1 MPFYYYFSN
10 KKNNEAMAKKGG
22 KGKGRINKNVL
33 VEMLVSLFN
42 HNEGRTLSPKEI
54 FKELNLTST
63 ASRTLCVQV
72 LDEMVFDGFI
82 MEPEFRRYV
91 LANNTSMLFGTFS
104 RSKDGY
110 NEFYPEDGSEPVI
123 ISERNSAHALT
134 DDLVRVA
141 LFARRRGRGR
151 EGEVVEIV
159 KRVHDTFVGE
169 LHVEKHYA
177 FLITENRIMPN
188 DIFIPKDMLKGG
200 KNGDKAVV
208 KMLEW
213 PMDSKNPVG
222 KVIDILGKS
231 GENDAE
237 MNAILAEYGLPY
249 KYPEAVE
256 EAAAKL
262 PTDITEEEI
271 AKREDFR
278 GVTTFT
284 IDPIDAKDFD
294 DALSVRPLGEGL
306 WEVGVHIADVSHYVT
321 EGSIIDKE
329 AFKRA
334 TSIYLV
340 DRTIPMLPE
349 RLCNF
354 LCSLRPDEE
363 KLTYSVIFTIN
374 DKAEV
379 KKSHITRS
387 IIKSDRRFSYE
398 EVQEIIEKGEG
409 EYYDEIKVLNS
420 LAQKMRAKRFQAGA
434 IDFQQAEVRFRL
446 DDKGK
451 PLSVYFSESNE
462 SHQLIEEFMLLANR
476 TVAERIG
483 RKTATNKNPKVFV
496 YRIHDQPNPEKLAM
510 LSKFVTKLGFKMKSP
525 SGRTTSASALNTL
538 LKDIHGTKEQNV
550 IEQISL
556 RTMQKARYSTENIGH
571 YGLAFRYYSH
581 FTSPIRR
588 YPDLL
593 VHRLLHRY
601 LTLESRTVSKPKYE
615 DLCDHCSAQEQVAAN
630 AERASIKY
638 KQVEFMSEHIGEE
651 YDAVISGVTEWG
663 LYAEINVNKCE
674 GMIPMRTLQDDYYE
688 FDDANYCLIGR
699 RTHRKF
705 TIGDPVRIRIVRAN
719 LDRKQLDFELV
730 EK

>member
-1 MPFYYYFSN
+1 
-10 KKNNEAMAKKGG
+10 MAKKSG
-22 KGKGRINKNVL
+22 KGKGRINKNMLVDML
-33 VEMLVSLFN
+33 VEMFN
-42 HNEGRTLSPKEI
+42 RNEGKTFSPKEI

-63 ASRTLCVQV
+63 SARTLCVHI
-72 LDEMVFDGFI
+72 LDDMVFDGYI
-82 MEPEFRRYV
+82 MEPEFRRYI
-91 LANNTSMLFGTFS
+91 LANNISMLYGTFS
-104 RSKDGY
+104 RNKDGY
-110 NEFYPEDGSEPVI
+110 NEFYPEDGSEPVL

-134 DDLVRVA
+134 DDMVRVA

-159 KRVHDTFVGE
+159 KRKHDTFVGE

-208 KMLEW
+208 KLLEW
-213 PMDSKNPVG
+213 PMESKNPVG

-231 GENDAE
+231 GENDTE

-249 KYPEAVE
+249 VYPAAVE
-256 EAAAKL
+256 EAANRL
-262 PTDITEEEI
+262 SNEITAEEI
-271 AKREDFR
+271 AKRADFR
-278 GVTTFT
+278 NITTFT
-284 IDPIDAKDFD
+284 IDPVDAKDFD
-294 DALSVRPLGEGL
+294 DALSIRSAGEGL

-349 RLCNF
+349 HLCNF
-354 LCSLRPDEE
+354 LCSLRPNEE
-363 KLTYSVIFTIN
+363 KLAYSVIFTMN
-374 DKAEV
+374 EKAEV
-379 KKSHITRS
+379 KKFEITRAV
-387 IIKSDRRFSYE
+387 IKSDRRFSYE

-409 EYYDEIKVLNS
+409 EYFEEISTLNR
-420 LAQKMRAKRFQAGA
+420 LAQKMREKRFAAGA
-434 IDFQQAEVRFRL
+434 IDFQQAQVHFRL
-446 DDKGK
+446 DESGK

-476 TVAERIG
+476 TVAEKIG
-483 RKTATNKNPKVFV
+483 KKTPNSTPKTFV
-496 YRIHDQPNPEKLAM
+496 YRIHDEPNPEKLSM
-510 LSKFVTKLGFKMKSP
+510 LSKFVTKLGYKMRSG
-525 SGRTTSASALNTL
+525 SGRTTSANALNSL
-538 LKDIHGTKEQNV
+538 LKEVHGSKEQNV

-556 RTMQKARYSTENIGH
+556 RTMQKARYSTGNIGH
-571 YGLAFRYYSH
+571 YGLAFRYYTH

-593 VHRLLHRY
+593 VHRLLDRY
-601 LTLESRTVSKPKYE
+601 LTLGARSVSQPKYE
-615 DLCDHCSAQEQVAAN
+615 DLCEHCSAQEQVAAN

-651 YDAVISGVTEWG
+651 FDAVISGVTEWG
-663 LYAEINVNKCE
+663 MYAEINDNKCE

-688 FDDANYCLIGR
+688 FDDANYCIIGR
-699 RTHRKF
+699 RHRRKF

-719 LDRKQLDFELV
+719 LDRKQLDFEMV
-730 EK
+730 KE

>member
-1 MPFYYYFSN
+1 
-10 KKNNEAMAKKGG
+10 MAKKGG
-22 KGKGRINKNVL
+22 KGKGRINKNSL
-33 VEMLVSLFN
+33 VEMLVGLFN
-42 HNEGRTLSPKEI
+42 RHEGEKMSPKDI

-63 ASRTLCVQV
+63 SARTLCVHI
-72 LDEMVFDGFI
+72 LDDMVFDGYL

-91 LANNTSMLFGTFS
+91 LANNVSMLYGTFS
-104 RSKDGY
+104 RNRDGY
-110 NEFYPEDGSEPVI
+110 NEFYPEDGSEPVL

-134 DDLVRVA
+134 DDMVRVA

-159 KRVHDTFVGE
+159 KRTHDTFVGE

-208 KMLEW
+208 KLLEW
-213 PMDSKNPVG
+213 PLDSKNPVG

-256 EAAAKL
+256 AAAEKL
-262 PTDITEEEI
+262 PVGITPEEI
-271 AKREDFR
+271 ARREDFR
-278 GVTTFT
+278 DITTFT
-284 IDPIDAKDFD
+284 IDPDDAKDFD
-294 DALSVRPLGEGL
+294 DALSIRTAGEGL
-306 WEVGVHIADVSHYVT
+306 WEIGVHIADVSHYVT

-354 LCSLRPDEE
+354 LCSLRPNEE
-363 KLTYSVIFTIN
+363 KLTYSVVFTMN

-379 KKSHITRS
+379 KKYRITRGV
-387 IIKSDRRFSYE
+387 IRSDRRFTYD
-398 EVQEIIEKGEG
+398 EVQEIIKNGEG
-409 EYYDEIKVLNS
+409 EYLEEITVLNS
-420 LAQKMRAKRFQAGA
+420 LAQKMREKRFQAGA
-434 IDFQQAEVRFRL
+434 IDFQQAQVHFRL
-446 DDKGK
+446 DDTGK

-476 TVAERIG
+476 SVAEKIG
-483 RKTATNKNPKVFV
+483 RKAPNTTPKTFV
-496 YRIHDQPNPEKLAM
+496 YRIHDQPDPEKLTM
-510 LSKFVTKLGFKMKSP
+510 LSKFVTKLGYKMKSS
-525 SGRTTSASALNTL
+525 SGRTTSASALNNL
-538 LKDIHGTKEQNV
+538 LREIHGSKEQNV

-556 RTMQKARYSTENIGH
+556 RTMQKARYSTGNIGH
-571 YGLAFRYYSH
+571 YGLAFRYYTH

-588 YPDLL
+588 YPDLM
-593 VHRLLHRY
+593 VHRLLDRY
-601 LTLESRTVSKPKYE
+601 LTLEARSVSQSKYE
-615 DLCDHCSAQEQVAAN
+615 DMCEHCSAQEQVAAN
-630 AERASIKY
+630 AERSSIKY

-651 YDAVISGVTEWG
+651 FDAVISGVTEWG
-663 LYAEINVNKCE
+663 LYTEINENKCE
-674 GMIPMRTLQDDYYE
+674 GMVPIRTLDDDYYE
-688 FDDANYCLIGR
+688 FDDANYCIVGR
-699 RTHRKF
+699 RHRRKF

-719 LDRKQLDFELV
+719 LDRKQLDFELI
-730 EK
+730 KD

>member
-10 KKNNEAMAKKGG
+10 KKNYEAMAKKGG

-72 LDEMVFDGFI
+72 LDDMVFDGFI

-104 RSKDGY
+104 RSRDGY

-446 DDKGK
+446 DDNGK

-476 TVAERIG
+476 TVAEKIG

>member
-1 MPFYYYFSN
+1 
-10 KKNNEAMAKKGG
+10 MAKKSG
-22 KGKGRINKNVL
+22 KGKGRINKNMLVDML
-33 VEMLVSLFN
+33 VEMFN
-42 HNEGRTLSPKEI
+42 RNEGKTFSPKEI

-63 ASRTLCVQV
+63 SARTLCVHI
-72 LDEMVFDGFI
+72 LDDMVFDGYI
-82 MEPEFRRYV
+82 MEPEFRRYI
-91 LANNTSMLFGTFS
+91 LANNISMLYGTFS
-104 RSKDGY
+104 RNKDGY
-110 NEFYPEDGSEPVI
+110 NEFYPEDGSEPVL

-134 DDLVRVA
+134 DDMVRVA

-159 KRVHDTFVGE
+159 KRKHDTFVGE

-208 KMLEW
+208 KLLEW
-213 PMDSKNPVG
+213 PMESKNPVG

-231 GENDAE
+231 GENDTE

-249 KYPEAVE
+249 VYPAAVE
-256 EAAAKL
+256 EAANRL
-262 PTDITEEEI
+262 SNEITAEEI
-271 AKREDFR
+271 AKRADFR
-278 GVTTFT
+278 NITTFT
-284 IDPIDAKDFD
+284 IDPVDAKDFD
-294 DALSVRPLGEGL
+294 DALSIRSAGEGL

-349 RLCNF
+349 HLCNF
-354 LCSLRPDEE
+354 LCSLRPNEE
-363 KLTYSVIFTIN
+363 KLAYSVIFTMN
-374 DKAEV
+374 EKAEV
-379 KKSHITRS
+379 KKFEITRAV
-387 IIKSDRRFSYE
+387 IKSDRRFSYE

-409 EYYDEIKVLNS
+409 EYFEEISTLNR
-420 LAQKMRAKRFQAGA
+420 LAQKMREKRFAAGA
-434 IDFQQAEVRFRL
+434 IDFQQAQVHFRL
-446 DDKGK
+446 DESGK

-476 TVAERIG
+476 TVAEKIG
-483 RKTATNKNPKVFV
+483 KKTPNSTPKTFV
-496 YRIHDQPNPEKLAM
+496 YRIHDEPNPEKLSM
-510 LSKFVTKLGFKMKSP
+510 LSKFVTKLGYKMRSG
-525 SGRTTSASALNTL
+525 SGRTTSANALNSL
-538 LKDIHGTKEQNV
+538 LKEVHGSKEQNV

-556 RTMQKARYSTENIGH
+556 RTMQKARYSTGNIGH
-571 YGLAFRYYSH
+571 YGLAFRYYTH

-593 VHRLLHRY
+593 VHRLLDRY
-601 LTLESRTVSKPKYE
+601 LTLGARSVSQPKYE
-615 DLCDHCSAQEQVAAN
+615 DLCEHCSAQEQVAAN

-663 LYAEINVNKCE
+663 MYAEINDNKCE

-688 FDDANYCLIGR
+688 FDDANYCIIGR
-699 RTHRKF
+699 RHRRKF
-705 TIGDPVRIRIVRAN
+705 TIGDAVRIRIVRAN
-719 LDRKQLDFELV
+719 LDRKQLDFEMV
-730 EK
+730 KE

>member
-1 MPFYYYFSN
+1 MG
-10 KKNNEAMAKKGG
+10 KKGG
-22 KGKGRINKNVL
+22 KGKGRVNKNSL
-33 VEMLVSLFN
+33 VEMLVGLFN
-42 HNEGRTLSPKEI
+42 RHEGEKMSPKDI

-63 ASRTLCVQV
+63 SARTLCVHI
-72 LDEMVFDGFI
+72 LDDMVFDGYL

-91 LANNTSMLFGTFS
+91 LANNVSMLYGTFS
-104 RSKDGY
+104 RNRDGF
-110 NEFYPEDGSEPVI
+110 NEFYPEDGSEPVL

-134 DDLVRVA
+134 DDMVRVA

-159 KRVHDTFVGE
+159 KRTHDTFVGE
-169 LHVEKHYA
+169 LHVERHYA

-208 KMLEW
+208 KLLEW
-213 PMDSKNPVG
+213 PLDSKNPVG

-231 GENDAE
+231 GDNNAE

-256 EAAAKL
+256 EAAEKL
-262 PTDITEEEI
+262 PAGITPEEI

-278 GVTTFT
+278 EITTFT
-284 IDPIDAKDFD
+284 IDPDDAKDFD
-294 DALSVRPLGEGL
+294 DALSIRSAGEGL
-306 WEVGVHIADVSHYVT
+306 WEIGVHIADVSHYVT

-363 KLTYSVIFTIN
+363 KLTYSVVFTMN
-374 DKAEV
+374 AKAEV
-379 KKSHITRS
+379 KKYHITRGVIRS
-387 IIKSDRRFSYE
+387 NRRFTYD
-398 EVQEIIEKGEG
+398 EVQEIIKNGKGEYF
-409 EYYDEIKVLNS
+409 EEIAVLNG
-420 LAQKMRAKRFQAGA
+420 LAQKMREKRFQAGA
-434 IDFQQAEVRFRL
+434 IDFQQAQVHFRL
-446 DDKGK
+446 DETGK

-476 TVAERIG
+476 SVAEKIG
-483 RKTATNKNPKVFV
+483 RKGPNSTPKTFV
-496 YRIHDQPNPEKLAM
+496 YRIHDQPNPEKLSM
-510 LSKFVTKLGFKMKSP
+510 LSKFVTKLGYKMKSS
-525 SGRTTSASALNTL
+525 SGRTTSASALNNL
-538 LKDIHGTKEQNV
+538 LKEIHGSKEQNV

-556 RTMQKARYSTENIGH
+556 RTMQKARYSTGNIGH
-571 YGLAFRYYSH
+571 YGLAFTYYTH

-593 VHRLLHRY
+593 VHRLLTRY
-601 LTLESRTVSKPKYE
+601 LTQGARTVSQSKYE
-615 DLCDHCSAQEQVAAN
+615 DLCEHCSAQEQVAAN

-651 YDAVISGVTEWG
+651 FDAVISGVTEWG
-663 LYAEINVNKCE
+663 FYAEINDNKCE
-674 GMIPMRTLQDDYYE
+674 GMIPMRTLEDDYYE
-688 FDDANYCLIGR
+688 FDEANYCIIGR
-699 RTHRKF
+699 RHKRKF
-705 TIGDPVRIRIVRAN
+705 TIGDAVRIRIVRAN

-730 EK
+730 DR

>member
-1 MPFYYYFSN
+1 
-10 KKNNEAMAKKGG
+10 MAKKGG
-22 KGKGRINKNVL
+22 KGKGRINKNAL
-33 VEMLVSLFN
+33 GEMLVSLFN
-42 HNEGRTLSPKEI
+42 HNQGKMLSPKEI
-54 FKELNLTST
+54 FRELGLTST
-63 ASRTLCVQV
+63 SSRTLCVEI
-72 LDEMVFDGFI
+72 LDDMVFDGFI

-91 LANNTSMLFGTFS
+91 LSGNSSMLFGTFS

-110 NEFYPEDGSEPVI
+110 NEFYPDDGSEPVL

-169 LHVEKHYA
+169 LHVERHYA

-208 KMLEW
+208 RLLEW
-213 PMDSKNPVG
+213 PLESKNPVG

-237 MNAILAEYGLPY
+237 MNAILAEFGLPY

-262 PTDITEEEI
+262 PSGITDEEI

-284 IDPIDAKDFD
+284 IDPADAKDFD
-294 DALSVRPLGEGL
+294 DALSIRPAGDGM

-349 RLCNF
+349 HLCNF
-354 LCSLRPDEE
+354 LCSLRPNEE
-363 KLTYSVIFTIN
+363 KLTYSVIFTMN
-374 DKAEV
+374 EKAEV
-379 KKSHITRS
+379 KKSHIARS
-387 IIKSDRRFSYE
+387 IIKSDRRFCYE
-398 EVQEIIEKGEG
+398 EVQDIIEKGEG
-409 EYYDEIKVLNS
+409 EYYNEISVLNT
-420 LAQKMRAKRFQAGA
+420 LAQKMREKRFQAGA

-446 DDKGK
+446 DDDGK
-451 PLSVYFSESNE
+451 PLSVFFTESNE

-476 TVAERIG
+476 TVAEKIG
-483 RKTATNKNPKVFV
+483 RKTTANKNPKVFV
-496 YRIHDQPNPEKLAM
+496 YRIHDQPDPEKIAM
-510 LSKFVTKLGFKMKSP
+510 LSKFVTKLGYKMKSA
-525 SGRTTSASALNTL
+525 SGRTTSATALNSL
-538 LKDIHGTKEQNV
+538 LKDVHGTKEQNV

-615 DLCDHCSAQEQVAAN
+615 DMCEHCSAQEQVAAN

-663 LYAEINVNKCE
+663 LYAEINENKCE

-705 TIGDPVRIRIVRAN
+705 TIGDPVRIRITRAN
-719 LDRKQLDFELV
+719 LDRKQLDFELA
-730 EK
+730 E

>member
-1 MPFYYYFSN
+1 
-10 KKNNEAMAKKGG
+10 MAKKGG
-22 KGKGRINKNVL
+22 KGKSHINKNTL

-42 HNEGRTLSPKEI
+42 HNEGRIISPKEI
-54 FKELNLTST
+54 FRELNLTST

-110 NEFYPEDGSEPVI
+110 NEFYPEDGSEPVL

-141 LFARRRGRGR
+141 LFASRRGRGR

-188 DIFIPKDMLKGG
+188 DIFIPKDLLKGG

-213 PMDSKNPVG
+213 TLDSKNPVG

-271 AKREDFR
+271 AQREDFR
-278 GVTTFT
+278 GITTFT
-284 IDPIDAKDFD
+284 IDPVDAKDFD
-294 DALSVRPLGEGL
+294 DALSIRPLGEGL

-354 LCSLRPDEE
+354 LCSLRPNEE
-363 KLTYSVIFTIN
+363 KLSYSVIFTMN

-379 KKSHITRS
+379 KKSHIART

-420 LAQKMRAKRFQAGA
+420 LAQKMRGKRFQAGA

-446 DDKGK
+446 DDNGK
-451 PLSVYFSESNE
+451 PVSVYFTESNE

-476 TVAERIG
+476 TVAEKIG

-496 YRIHDQPNPEKLAM
+496 YRIHDEPNPEKLSM
-510 LSKFVTKLGFKMKSP
+510 LSKFVTKLGYKMRSP

-571 YGLAFRYYSH
+571 YGLAFPYYSH

-638 KQVEFMSEHIGEE
+638 KQVEFMSEHIGEV

-699 RTHRKF
+699 RTRRKF

>member
-1 MPFYYYFSN
+1 
-10 KKNNEAMAKKGG
+10 MAKKSG
-22 KGKGRINKNVL
+22 KGKGRINKNSL

-42 HNEGRTLSPKEI
+42 RNSGRMFSPKEI
-54 FKELNLTST
+54 FRELDLTST
-63 ASRTLCVQV
+63 SARTLCVNI
-72 LDEMVFDGFI
+72 LDDMVFDGFL
-82 MEPEFRRYV
+82 MEPEFRRYI
-91 LANNTSMLFGTFS
+91 LANGGTMLFGKFS
-104 RSKDGY
+104 RNRDGY
-110 NEFYPEDGSEPVI
+110 NEFYPEDGSEPVL

-141 LFARRRGRGR
+141 LFASRRGRGR

-159 KRVHDTFVGE
+159 KRMHDTFVGE
-169 LHVEKHYA
+169 LHVERHYA
-177 FLITENRIMPN
+177 FLITENRMMPS

-208 KMLEW
+208 KLLEW
-213 PMDSKNPVG
+213 PLDSKNPIG
-222 KVIDILGKS
+222 KVVDILGKS
-231 GENDAE
+231 GENNAE

-256 EAAAKL
+256 QAAEKL
-262 PTDITEEEI
+262 PSGITEEEI
-271 AKREDFR
+271 ARREDFR
-278 GVTTFT
+278 EVTTFT
-284 IDPIDAKDFD
+284 IDPEDAKDFD
-294 DALSVRPLGEGL
+294 DALSIRKAGDGL
-306 WEVGVHIADVSHYVT
+306 WEIGVHIADVSHYVT

-354 LCSLRPDEE
+354 LCSLRPNEE
-363 KLTYSVIFTIN
+363 KLTYSAIFTLN
-374 DKAEV
+374 GNAEV
-379 KKSHITRS
+379 KKARIART

-398 EVQEIIEKGEG
+398 EAQKIIESGQGEFH
-409 EYYDEIKVLNS
+409 EEISTLNA

-446 DDKGK
+446 DESGK
-451 PLSVYFSESNE
+451 PLSVYFTESNE

-476 TVAERIG
+476 TVAEKIG
-483 RKTATNKNPKVFV
+483 RKTAINKNPKTFV
-496 YRIHDQPNPEKLAM
+496 YRIHDQPNPEKLSM
-510 LSKFVTKLGFKMKSP
+510 LSKFVAKLGYKMKGST
-525 SGRTTSASALNTL
+525 GRTTSASALNTL
-538 LKDIHGTKEQNV
+538 LKEINGTAEQNV

-571 YGLAFRYYSH
+571 YGLAFRYYTH

-601 LTLESRTVSKPKYE
+601 LALEARTVSKQKYE

-663 LYAEINVNKCE
+663 LYAEINENKCE

-688 FDDANYCLIGR
+688 FDDANYCIIGR

-719 LDRKQLDFELV
+719 LDRKQLDFELC

>member
-1 MPFYYYFSN
+1 
-10 KKNNEAMAKKGG
+10 MAKKGG
-22 KGKGRINKNVL
+22 KGKGRINKN
-33 VEMLVSLFN
+33 MLVDMLVGLFN
-42 HNEGRTLSPKEI
+42 RNEGRQFSPKEI

-63 ASRTLCVQV
+63 SARTLCVHI
-72 LDEMVFDGFI
+72 LDDMVFDGYL
-82 MEPEFRRYV
+82 MEPEFRKYV
-91 LANNTSMLFGTFS
+91 LANNISMLYGRFS

-110 NEFYPEDGSEPVI
+110 NEFYPEDGSEPVL

-134 DDLVRVA
+134 DDMVRVA

-159 KRVHDTFVGE
+159 KREHDTFVGE

-208 KMLEW
+208 KLFEW
-213 PMDSKNPVG
+213 PMESKNPIG

-231 GENDAE
+231 GDNDAE

-249 KYPEAVE
+249 VYPVAVE
-256 EAAAKL
+256 EAANRL
-262 PTDITEEEI
+262 DNGITAEEI
-271 AKREDFR
+271 AKRKDFR
-278 GVTTFT
+278 NITTFT
-284 IDPIDAKDFD
+284 IDPADAKDFD
-294 DALSVRPLGEGL
+294 DALSIRKTGEGL
-306 WEVGVHIADVSHYVT
+306 WEIGVHIADVSHYVT

-354 LCSLRPDEE
+354 LCSLRPNEE
-363 KLTYSVIFTIN
+363 KLTYSVIFTMN
-374 DKAEV
+374 NKAEV
-379 KKSHITRS
+379 KKFEIARA

-409 EYYDEIKVLNS
+409 EYYEEISTLNM
-420 LAQKMRAKRFQAGA
+420 LAQKMREKRFTAGA
-434 IDFQQAEVRFRL
+434 IDFQQAQVHFRL
-446 DDKGK
+446 DEKGK

-476 TVAERIG
+476 TVAEKIG
-483 RKTATNKNPKVFV
+483 RKTPNSTPKTFV

-510 LSKFVTKLGFKMKSP
+510 LSKFVTKLGYKMRSG
-525 SGRTTSASALNTL
+525 SGRTTSANALNSL
-538 LKDIHGTKEQNV
+538 LKEIHGSKEQNV

-556 RTMQKARYSTENIGH
+556 RTMQKARYSTGNIGH
-571 YGLAFRYYSH
+571 YGLAFRYYTH

-593 VHRLLHRY
+593 VHRLLDRY
-601 LTLESRTVSKPKYE
+601 LTLGARSVSQPKYE
-615 DLCDHCSAQEQVAAN
+615 DMCEHCSAQEQVAAN

-663 LYAEINVNKCE
+663 LYAEINDNKCE

-688 FDDANYCLIGR
+688 FDDANYCIMGR
-699 RTHRKF
+699 RHHRKF

-719 LDRKQLDFELV
+719 LDRKQLDFEIV
-730 EK
+730 E

>member
-1 MPFYYYFSN
+1 
-10 KKNNEAMAKKGG
+10 MAKKGA
-22 KGKGRINKNVL
+22 KGKSRINKNSL

-42 HNEGRTLSPKEI
+42 RNEGRMLSPKEI
-54 FKELNLTST
+54 FKELGLTST
-63 ASRTLCVQV
+63 SARTLCVQI
-72 LDEMVFDGFI
+72 LDDMVFDGYI

-91 LANNTSMLFGTFS
+91 LANNTSMMFGTFS
-104 RSKDGY
+104 RNKDGY
-110 NEFYPEDGSEPVI
+110 NEFYPEDGSEPVL

-141 LFARRRGRGR
+141 LFARRRGRAL

-177 FLITENRIMPN
+177 FLITENRLMPN
-188 DIFIPKDMLKGG
+188 DIFIPKDLLKGG

-208 KMLEW
+208 KLLEW

-256 EAAAKL
+256 QAAAKL

-271 AKREDFR
+271 SKREDFR

-284 IDPIDAKDFD
+284 IDPVDAKDFD
-294 DALSVRPLGEGL
+294 DALSIRPLGEGL
-306 WEVGVHIADVSHYVT
+306 WEIGVHIADVSHYVT

-354 LCSLRPDEE
+354 LCSLRPNEE
-363 KLTYSVIFTIN
+363 KLTYSAIFTMN
-374 DKAEV
+374 EKAEV
-379 KKSHITRS
+379 KKSRILRT

-398 EVQEIIEKGEG
+398 EVQEIIENGQG

-420 LAQKMRAKRFQAGA
+420 LAQKMREKRFQAGA

-446 DDKGK
+446 DENGK
-451 PLSVYFSESNE
+451 PLSVFFSESNE

-476 TVAERIG
+476 TVAEKIG
-483 RKTATNKNPKVFV
+483 CKSATNKNPKTFV
-496 YRIHDQPNPEKLAM
+496 YRIHDEPNPEKLSM
-510 LSKFVTKLGFKMKSP
+510 LSKFVTKLGYKMKSP
-525 SGRTTSASALNTL
+525 SGRSTSASALNHL

-593 VHRLLHRY
+593 AHRLLHRY
-601 LTLESRTVSKPKYE
+601 LTLEARTVSKQKYE

-663 LYAEINVNKCE
+663 LYAEINDNKCE
-674 GMIPMRTLQDDYYE
+674 GMVPMRTLQDDYYE
-688 FDDANYCLIGR
+688 FDDANYCIIGR

-705 TIGDPVRIRIVRAN
+705 TIGDPLRIRIVRAN

-730 EK
+730 E

>member
-1 MPFYYYFSN
+1 
-10 KKNNEAMAKKGG
+10 MAKKGG

-688 FDDANYCLIGR
+688 FDDANYCLTGR

>member
-1 MPFYYYFSN
+1 
-10 KKNNEAMAKKGG
+10 MAKKGG
-22 KGKGRINKNVL
+22 KGKGRLNKNVL

-42 HNEGRTLSPKEI
+42 RNEGRGLSPKEI
-54 FKELNLTST
+54 FKELDLTST
-63 ASRTLCVQV
+63 SARTLCVHI
-72 LDEMVFDGFI
+72 LDDMVFDGYL

-91 LANNTSMLFGTFS
+91 LANNMSMLYGTFS
-104 RSKDGY
+104 RNRDGY
-110 NEFYPEDGSEPVI
+110 NEFYPEDGSDPVL

-169 LHVEKHYA
+169 LHVERHYA
-177 FLITENRIMPN
+177 FLITENRVMPS

-208 KMLEW
+208 KLIEW

-231 GENDAE
+231 GENNAE

-262 PTDITEEEI
+262 PTGITEEEI

-278 GVTTFT
+278 SVTTFT
-284 IDPIDAKDFD
+284 IDPVDAKDFD
-294 DALSVRPLGEGL
+294 DALSIREAGEGL
-306 WEVGVHIADVSHYVT
+306 WEIGVHIADVSHYVT

-329 AFKRA
+329 AYKRA

-363 KLTYSVIFTIN
+363 KLTYSVIFTMN
-374 DKAEV
+374 EKAEV
-379 KKSHITRS
+379 KKSRIVRS
-387 IIKSDRRFSYE
+387 VIKSDRRFSYE
-398 EVQEIIEKGEG
+398 EVQEIIENGAG
-409 EYYDEIKVLNS
+409 EYYNEIKVLNK
-420 LAQKMRAKRFQAGA
+420 LAQAMRGKRFQAGA

-446 DDKGK
+446 DDNGK
-451 PLSVYFSESNE
+451 PLSVYFTESNE

-476 TVAERIG
+476 TVAEKIG
-483 RKTATNKNPKVFV
+483 RKSAINKNPKTFV
-496 YRIHDQPNPEKLAM
+496 YRIHDQPNPEKLTM
-510 LSKFVTKLGFKMKSP
+510 LSKFVTKLGYKMKSV
-525 SGRTTSASALNTL
+525 SGRTTSASALNSL
-538 LKDIHGTKEQNV
+538 LKDVHGTKEQNV

-556 RTMQKARYSTENIGH
+556 RAMQKARYSTENIGH

-601 LTLESRTVSKPKYE
+601 LELEARTVSKQKYE

-638 KQVEFMSEHIGEE
+638 KQVEFMSEHLGEE

-663 LYAEINVNKCE
+663 FYAEINENKCE
-674 GMIPMRTLQDDYYE
+674 GLVPMRTLQDDYYE
-688 FDDANYCLIGR
+688 FDDANYSIIGR
-699 RTHRKF
+699 RTHHKF

-719 LDRKQLDFELV
+719 LDRKQLDFELA
-730 EK
+730 ER

>member
-1 MPFYYYFSN
+1 
-10 KKNNEAMAKKGG
+10 MAKKGG
-22 KGKGRINKNVL
+22 KGKSRINKNSL

-42 HNEGRTLSPKEI
+42 RNEGKMLSPKEI
-54 FKELNLTST
+54 FKELGLTST
-63 ASRTLCVQV
+63 SARTLCVQI
-72 LDEMVFDGFI
+72 LDDMVFDGYI

-104 RSKDGY
+104 RNRDGY
-110 NEFYPEDGSEPVI
+110 NEFYPEDGSEPVL

-141 LFARRRGRGR
+141 LFARRRGRAL

-177 FLITENRIMPN
+177 FLITENRLMPN
-188 DIFIPKDMLKGG
+188 DIFIPKDLLKGG

-208 KMLEW
+208 KLLEW

-256 EAAAKL
+256 QAAAKL

-271 AKREDFR
+271 SKREDFR

-284 IDPIDAKDFD
+284 IDPVDAKDFD
-294 DALSVRPLGEGL
+294 DALSIRPLGEGL
-306 WEVGVHIADVSHYVT
+306 WEIGVHIADVSHYVT

-354 LCSLRPDEE
+354 LCSLRPNEE
-363 KLTYSVIFTIN
+363 KLTYSAIFTMN
-374 DKAEV
+374 EKAEV
-379 KKSHITRS
+379 KKSRIVRT

-398 EVQEIIEKGEG
+398 EVQEIIENGQG
-409 EYYDEIKVLNS
+409 EYYDEIKVLNA
-420 LAQKMRAKRFQAGA
+420 LAQKMREKRFQAGA

-446 DDKGK
+446 DENGK
-451 PLSVYFSESNE
+451 PLSVFFSESNE

-476 TVAERIG
+476 TVAEKIG
-483 RKTATNKNPKVFV
+483 CKSATNKNPKTFV
-496 YRIHDQPNPEKLAM
+496 YRIHDEPNPEKLSM
-510 LSKFVTKLGFKMKSP
+510 LSKFVTKLGYKMKSP
-525 SGRTTSASALNTL
+525 SGRSTSASALNHL

-593 VHRLLHRY
+593 AHRLLHRY
-601 LTLESRTVSKPKYE
+601 LTLEARTVSKQKYE

-663 LYAEINVNKCE
+663 LYAEINDNKCE
-674 GMIPMRTLQDDYYE
+674 GMVPMRTLQDDYYE
-688 FDDANYCLIGR
+688 FDDANYCIIGR

-730 EK
+730 E

>member
-1 MPFYYYFSN
+1 
-10 KKNNEAMAKKGG
+10 MAKKGG
-22 KGKGRINKNVL
+22 KGKGRINKN
-33 VEMLVSLFN
+33 MLVDMLVGLFN
-42 HNEGRTLSPKEI
+42 HNEGRMFSPKEI

-63 ASRTLCVQV
+63 SARTMCVHI
-72 LDEMVFDGFI
+72 LDDMVFDGYI
-82 MEPEFRRYV
+82 MEPEFRKYI
-91 LANNTSMLFGTFS
+91 LANNISMLYGTFS
-104 RSKDGY
+104 RNKDGY
-110 NEFYPEDGSEPVI
+110 NEFYPEDGSEPVL

-134 DDLVRVA
+134 DDMVRVA

-159 KRVHDTFVGE
+159 KRKHDTFVGE

-208 KMLEW
+208 KLLEW
-213 PMDSKNPVG
+213 PMESKNPVG

-231 GENDAE
+231 GENDTE

-249 KYPEAVE
+249 VYPAAVE
-256 EAAAKL
+256 EAANRL
-262 PTDITEEEI
+262 SNEITAEEI
-271 AKREDFR
+271 AKRADFR
-278 GVTTFT
+278 NVTTFT
-284 IDPIDAKDFD
+284 IDPVDAKDFD
-294 DALSVRPLGEGL
+294 DALSIRPVGEGL
-306 WEVGVHIADVSHYVT
+306 WEIGVHIADVSHYVT

-349 RLCNF
+349 HLCNF
-354 LCSLRPDEE
+354 LCSLRPNEE
-363 KLTYSVIFTIN
+363 KLTYSVIFTMN
-374 DKAEV
+374 EKAEV
-379 KKSHITRS
+379 KRFEITRAV
-387 IIKSDRRFSYE
+387 IKSDRRFSYE

-409 EYYDEIKVLNS
+409 EYFEEISTLNR
-420 LAQKMRAKRFQAGA
+420 LAQKMREKRFTAGA
-434 IDFQQAEVRFRL
+434 IDFQQAQVHFRL
-446 DDKGK
+446 DDNGK

-476 TVAERIG
+476 TVAEKIG
-483 RKTATNKNPKVFV
+483 RKTPNSNPKTFV
-496 YRIHDQPNPEKLAM
+496 YRIHDEPNPEKLSM
-510 LSKFVTKLGFKMKSP
+510 LSKFVTKLGYKMRSG
-525 SGRTTSASALNTL
+525 SGRTTSASALNNL
-538 LKDIHGTKEQNV
+538 LKEIHGSKEQNV

-556 RTMQKARYSTENIGH
+556 RTMQKARYSTGNIGH
-571 YGLAFRYYSH
+571 YGLAFKYYTH

-593 VHRLLHRY
+593 VHRLLDRY
-601 LTLESRTVSKPKYE
+601 LTLGARSVSQPKYE
-615 DLCDHCSAQEQVAAN
+615 DLCEHCSAQEQVAAN

-663 LYAEINVNKCE
+663 LYAEINDNKCE

-688 FDDANYCLIGR
+688 FDDANYCIIGR
-699 RTHRKF
+699 RHRRKF

-719 LDRKQLDFELV
+719 LDRKQLDFEMV
-730 EK
+730 KE

>member
-1 MPFYYYFSN
+1 
-10 KKNNEAMAKKGG
+10 MAKKGG
-22 KGKGRINKNVL
+22 KGKSRINKNTL

-42 HNEGRTLSPKEI
+42 HSEGRMISPKEI
-54 FKELNLTST
+54 FKELGLTST
-63 ASRTLCVQV
+63 SARTLCVQI
-72 LDEMVFDGFI
+72 LDDMVFDGYI

-104 RSKDGY
+104 RNKDGY
-110 NEFYPEDGSEPVI
+110 NEFYPEDGSEPVL

-177 FLITENRIMPN
+177 FLITENRLMPN
-188 DIFIPKDMLKGG
+188 DIFIPKDLLKGG

-208 KMLEW
+208 KLLEW

-256 EAAAKL
+256 QAAAKL

-271 AKREDFR
+271 SKREDFR

-284 IDPIDAKDFD
+284 IDPVDAKDFD
-294 DALSVRPLGEGL
+294 DALSIRPLGEGL
-306 WEVGVHIADVSHYVT
+306 WEIGVHIADVSHYVT

-354 LCSLRPDEE
+354 LCSLRPNEE
-363 KLTYSVIFTIN
+363 KLTYSAIFTMN
-374 DKAEV
+374 EKAEV
-379 KKSHITRS
+379 KKSRIVRT

-398 EVQEIIEKGEG
+398 EVQEIIENGQG

-420 LAQKMRAKRFQAGA
+420 LAQKMREKRFQAGA

-446 DDKGK
+446 DENGK
-451 PLSVYFSESNE
+451 PLSVFFSESNE

-476 TVAERIG
+476 TVAEKIG
-483 RKTATNKNPKVFV
+483 CKSATNKNPKTFV
-496 YRIHDQPNPEKLAM
+496 YRIHDEPNPEKLSM
-510 LSKFVTKLGFKMKSP
+510 LSKFVTKLGYKMKSP
-525 SGRTTSASALNTL
+525 SGRSTSASALNHL

-593 VHRLLHRY
+593 AHRLLHRY
-601 LTLESRTVSKPKYE
+601 LTLEARTVSKQKYE

-663 LYAEINVNKCE
+663 LYAEINDNKCE
-674 GMIPMRTLQDDYYE
+674 GMVPMRTLQDDYYE
-688 FDDANYCLIGR
+688 FDDANYCIIGR

-705 TIGDPVRIRIVRAN
+705 TIGDPLRIRIVRAN

-730 EK
+730 E

>member
-1 MPFYYYFSN
+1 
-10 KKNNEAMAKKGG
+10 MAKKSG
-22 KGKGRINKNVL
+22 KGKGRINKN
-33 VEMLVSLFN
+33 MLVDMLVGMFN
-42 HNEGRTLSPKEI
+42 RNEGKTFSPKEI

-63 ASRTLCVQV
+63 SARTLCVHI
-72 LDEMVFDGFI
+72 LDDMVFDGYI
-82 MEPEFRRYV
+82 MEPEFRRYI
-91 LANNTSMLFGTFS
+91 LANNISMLYGTFS
-104 RSKDGY
+104 RNKDGY
-110 NEFYPEDGSEPVI
+110 NEFYPEDGSEPVL

-134 DDLVRVA
+134 DDMVRVA

-159 KRVHDTFVGE
+159 KRKHDTFVGE

-177 FLITENRIMPN
+177 FLITENRVMPN

-208 KMLEW
+208 KLLEW
-213 PMDSKNPVG
+213 PMESKNPVG
-222 KVIDILGKS
+222 KVIDILGKC
-231 GENDAE
+231 GENDTE

-249 KYPEAVE
+249 VYPAAVE
-256 EAAAKL
+256 EAANRL
-262 PTDITEEEI
+262 SNEITDEEI
-271 AKREDFR
+271 AKRADFR
-278 GVTTFT
+278 NITTFT
-284 IDPIDAKDFD
+284 IDPVDAKDFD
-294 DALSVRPLGEGL
+294 DALSIRPAGEGL
-306 WEVGVHIADVSHYVT
+306 WEIGVHIADVSHYVT

-349 RLCNF
+349 HLCNF
-354 LCSLRPDEE
+354 LCSLRPNEE
-363 KLTYSVIFTIN
+363 KLTYSVIFTMN

-379 KKSHITRS
+379 KKFEITRAV
-387 IIKSDRRFSYE
+387 IKSDRRFSYE

-409 EYYDEIKVLNS
+409 EYYEDISTLNR
-420 LAQKMRAKRFQAGA
+420 LAQKMREKRFAAGA
-434 IDFQQAEVRFRL
+434 IDFQQAQVHFRL
-446 DDKGK
+446 DESGK

-476 TVAERIG
+476 TVAEKIG
-483 RKTATNKNPKVFV
+483 KKTPNSTPKTFV
-496 YRIHDQPNPEKLAM
+496 YRIHDEPNPEKLSM
-510 LSKFVTKLGFKMKSP
+510 LSKFVTKLGYKMRSG
-525 SGRTTSASALNTL
+525 SGRTTSANALNSL
-538 LKDIHGTKEQNV
+538 LKEVHGSKEQNV

-556 RTMQKARYSTENIGH
+556 RTMQKARYSTGNIGH
-571 YGLAFRYYSH
+571 YGLAFRYYTH

-593 VHRLLHRY
+593 VHRLLDRY
-601 LTLESRTVSKPKYE
+601 LTLGARSVSQPKYE
-615 DLCDHCSAQEQVAAN
+615 DLCEHCSAQEQVAAN

-663 LYAEINVNKCE
+663 MYAEINDNKCE

-688 FDDANYCLIGR
+688 FDDANYCIIGR
-699 RTHRKF
+699 RHRRKF

-719 LDRKQLDFELV
+719 LDRKQLDFEMV
-730 EK
+730 EE

>member
-1 MPFYYYFSN
+1 M
-10 KKNNEAMAKKGG
+10 
-22 KGKGRINKNVL
+22 NKNTL

-42 HNEGRTLSPKEI
+42 RNEGKMLSPKEI
-54 FKELNLTST
+54 FKELALTST
-63 ASRTLCVQV
+63 SARTLCVQI
-72 LDEMVFDGFI
+72 LDDMVFDGYL

-91 LANNTSMLFGTFS
+91 LADNKSMLYGTFS
-104 RSKDGY
+104 RNRDGY
-110 NEFYPEDGSEPVI
+110 NEFYPEDGSDPVL

-159 KRVHDTFVGE
+159 KRMHDTFVGE
-169 LHVEKHYA
+169 LHVERHYA
-177 FLITENRIMPN
+177 FLITENRIMPS

-208 KMLEW
+208 KLLEW
-213 PMDSKNPVG
+213 PLDSKNPVG

-231 GENDAE
+231 GDNNAE

-256 EAAAKL
+256 EAAERL
-262 PTDITEEEI
+262 PAGITEEEI
-271 AKREDFR
+271 AAREDFR

-284 IDPIDAKDFD
+284 IDPVDAKDFD
-294 DALSVRPLGEGL
+294 DALSIRPAGEGL

-329 AFKRA
+329 AYKRA

-354 LCSLRPDEE
+354 LCSLRPNEE
-363 KLTYSVIFTIN
+363 KLTYSVIFTMN
-374 DKAEV
+374 GKAEV
-379 KKSHITRS
+379 KKSRIVRS
-387 IIKSDRRFSYE
+387 VINSDRRFSYE
-398 EVQEIIEKGEG
+398 EVQEIIERGSG
-409 EYYDEIKVLNS
+409 EYFDEIKVLND
-420 LAQKMRAKRFQAGA
+420 LAQSMRAKRFQSGA

-446 DDKGK
+446 DENGK

-476 TVAERIG
+476 TVAEKIG
-483 RKTATNKNPKVFV
+483 RKTAINKNPKTFV
-496 YRIHDQPNPEKLAM
+496 YRIHDQPNPEKLTM
-510 LSKFVTKLGFKMKSP
+510 LSKFVTKLGYKMKSAT
-525 SGRTTSASALNTL
+525 GRTTSASALNHL
-538 LKDIHGTKEQNV
+538 LKDVHGTKEQNV

-556 RTMQKARYSTENIGH
+556 RAMQKARYSTENIGH

-601 LTLESRTVSKPKYE
+601 LTLEARTVSKQKYE

-638 KQVEFMSEHIGEE
+638 KQVEFMSEHVGEMF
-651 YDAVISGVTEWG
+651 DAVISGVTEWG
-663 LYAEINVNKCE
+663 FYAEINENKCE
-674 GMIPMRTLQDDYYE
+674 GLVPMRTLQDDYYE
-688 FDDANYCLIGR
+688 FDDANYCITGR

-705 TIGDPVRIRIVRAN
+705 TIGDPVQIRITRAN

-730 EK
+730 EM

>member
-1 MPFYYYFSN
+1 MS
-10 KKNNEAMAKKGG
+10 KKSG
-22 KGKGRINKNVL
+22 KGKGRINKN
-33 VEMLVSLFN
+33 MLVDMLVGMFN
-42 HNEGRTLSPKEI
+42 RSEGKTFSPKEI

-63 ASRTLCVQV
+63 SARTLCVHI
-72 LDEMVFDGFI
+72 LDDMVFDGYI

-91 LANNTSMLFGTFS
+91 LANNISMLYGRFS
-104 RSKDGY
+104 RNRDGY
-110 NEFYPEDGSEPVI
+110 NEFYPEDGSEPVL

-134 DDLVRVA
+134 DDMVRVA

-159 KRVHDTFVGE
+159 KRKHDTFVGE

-177 FLITENRIMPN
+177 FLITENRVMPN

-208 KMLEW
+208 KLLEW
-213 PMDSKNPVG
+213 PMESKNPVG
-222 KVIDILGKS
+222 KVIDILGKC
-231 GENDAE
+231 GDNDTE

-249 KYPEAVE
+249 VYPAAVE
-256 EAAAKL
+256 EAANKL
-262 PTDITEEEI
+262 NSDITAEEI
-271 AKREDFR
+271 AKRADFR
-278 GVTTFT
+278 NVTTFT
-284 IDPIDAKDFD
+284 IDPVDAKDFD
-294 DALSVRPLGEGL
+294 DALSIRPAGEGL
-306 WEVGVHIADVSHYVT
+306 WEIGVHIADVSHYVT

-349 RLCNF
+349 HLCNF
-354 LCSLRPDEE
+354 LCSLRPNEE
-363 KLTYSVIFTIN
+363 KLAYSVIFTMN
-374 DKAEV
+374 EKAEV
-379 KKSHITRS
+379 KKFEITRAV
-387 IIKSDRRFSYE
+387 IKSDRRFSYE

-409 EYYDEIKVLNS
+409 EYFEEISTLNK
-420 LAQKMRAKRFQAGA
+420 LAQKMRDKRFASGA
-434 IDFQQAEVRFRL
+434 IDFQQAQVHFRL
-446 DDKGK
+446 DDDGK

-476 TVAERIG
+476 TVAEKIG
-483 RKTATNKNPKVFV
+483 KKTANSTPKTFV
-496 YRIHDQPNPEKLAM
+496 YRIHDEPNPEKLTM
-510 LSKFVTKLGFKMKSP
+510 LAKFVTKLGYKMRSG
-525 SGRTTSASALNTL
+525 SGRTTSANALNSL
-538 LKDIHGTKEQNV
+538 LKDVHGSKEQNV

-556 RTMQKARYSTENIGH
+556 RTMQKARYSTGNIGH
-571 YGLAFRYYSH
+571 YGLAFRYYTH

-593 VHRLLHRY
+593 VHRLLDRY
-601 LTLESRTVSKPKYE
+601 LTLGARSVSQPKYE
-615 DLCDHCSAQEQVAAN
+615 DLCEHCSAQEQVAAN

-663 LYAEINVNKCE
+663 MYAEINDNKCE

-688 FDDANYCLIGR
+688 FDDANYCIIGR
-699 RTHRKF
+699 RHRRKF

-719 LDRKQLDFELV
+719 LDRKQLDFEMV
-730 EK
+730 KE

>member
-1 MPFYYYFSN
+1 
-10 KKNNEAMAKKGG
+10 MAKKGG
-22 KGKGRINKNVL
+22 KTKGRMNKNML
-33 VEMLVSLFN
+33 VEMLVGMFN
-42 HNEGRTLSPKEI
+42 RHEGENMSPKEI

-63 ASRTLCVQV
+63 SARTLCVQI
-72 LDEMVFDGFI
+72 LDEMVFDGYL

-91 LANNTSMLFGTFS
+91 LANNVSMLYGTFS
-104 RSKDGY
+104 RNRDGY
-110 NEFYPEDGSEPVI
+110 NEFYPEDGSEPVL

-134 DDLVRVA
+134 DDMVRVA

-177 FLITENRIMPN
+177 FLITESRIMPN

-208 KMLEW
+208 KLLEW
-213 PMDSKNPVG
+213 PSESKNPVG
-222 KVIDILGKS
+222 KVIDVLGKS
-231 GENDAE
+231 GDNDTE
-237 MNAILAEYGLPY
+237 MNAILAEFGLPY

-256 EAAAKL
+256 EAASKL
-262 PTDITEEEI
+262 PTDITSEEI
-271 AKREDFR
+271 ATREDFR
-278 GVTTFT
+278 DVITFT
-284 IDPIDAKDFD
+284 IDPVDAKDFD
-294 DALSVRPLGEGL
+294 DALSIQKIDDRT
-306 WEVGVHIADVSHYVT
+306 WEIGVHIADVSHYVT

-349 RLCNF
+349 HLCNF
-354 LCSLRPDEE
+354 LCSLRPNEE
-363 KLTYSVIFTIN
+363 KLTYSVIFTMN

-379 KKSHITRS
+379 KKSRITRS
-387 IIKSDRRFSYE
+387 VIKSDRRFSYE
-398 EVQEIIEKGEG
+398 EAQEIIEKGEG
-409 EYYDEIKVLNS
+409 EFFEEISTLNM
-420 LAQKMRAKRFQAGA
+420 LAQKIRSRRFQAGA
-434 IDFQQAEVRFRL
+434 IDFQQAEVHFRL

-476 TVAERIG
+476 TVAEKIG
-483 RKTATNKNPKVFV
+483 RKVPGGSNPKTFV
-496 YRIHDQPNPEKLAM
+496 YRIHDEPNMEKMSMLA
-510 LSKFVTKLGFKMKSP
+510 KFVGKLGYKMRSA
-525 SGRTTSASALNTL
+525 SGRTTSASALNSL
-538 LKDIHGTKEQNV
+538 LKDVHGTKEQNV

-556 RTMQKARYSTENIGH
+556 RTMQKARYSTGNIGH
-571 YGLAFRYYSH
+571 YGLAFRYYTH

-601 LTLESRTVSKPKYE
+601 LTLEARTVSQSKYE
-615 DLCDHCSAQEQVAAN
+615 DLCEHCSAQEQVAAN

-663 LYAEINVNKCE
+663 FYAEINENKCE
-674 GMIPMRTLQDDYYE
+674 GMVPIRTLQDDYYE
-688 FDDANYCLIGR
+688 FDDANYCLLGR

-705 TIGDPVRIRIVRAN
+705 TIGDPVRIKIVRAN
-719 LDRKQLDFELV
+719 LDRKQLDFELI
-730 EK
+730 E